1 MRTEENFNLF
11 YQRVESFRKE
21 IGGEEPSLPR
31 KRRRP
36 HRYESGDAEPHHHST
51 AQDHYRIVYFE
62 VIDLVVNG
70 ITSRFEQPGYTKYS
84 KLESLLLKAA
94 SREDS
99 SEEFEQ
105 VTTAYENDID
115 AAQLSTQLQ
124 ILGTSFSDSTVT
136 SSEVADKASV
146 TIHYVFEYLRNLSES
161 QQFLMEQVC
170 NVARLLVTLHATNST
185 SERSFSAMRRL
196 KTYLR
201 STMSQPRLNH
211 VMIHKELVDELD
223 LYDIENQF
231 VSGSETRL
239 RFFGTFTALD

>member
-1 MRTEENFNLF
+1 
-11 YQRVESFRKE
+11 VERSHPCQEKE
-21 IGGEEPSLPR
+21 DVLIVMSQEMLSL
-31 KRRRP
+31 
-36 HRYESGDAEPHHHST
+36 T
-51 AQDHYRIVYFE
+51 
-62 VIDLVVNG
+62 
-70 ITSRFEQPGYTKYS
+70 ITEQPGYTKYS

>member
-99 SEEFEQ
+99 SEELNKSLLLMKMTLMQ
-105 VTTAYENDID
+105 H
-115 AAQLSTQLQ
+115 
-124 ILGTSFSDSTVT
+124 
-136 SSEVADKASV
+136 SSLHSYKYLAPAS
-146 TIHYVFEYLRNLSES
+146 L
-161 QQFLMEQVC
+161 
-170 NVARLLVTLHATNST
+170 
-185 SERSFSAMRRL
+185 
-196 KTYLR
+196 
-201 STMSQPRLNH
+201 
-211 VMIHKELVDELD
+211 
-223 LYDIENQF
+223 
-231 VSGSETRL
+231 TRQ
-239 RFFGTFTALD
+239 